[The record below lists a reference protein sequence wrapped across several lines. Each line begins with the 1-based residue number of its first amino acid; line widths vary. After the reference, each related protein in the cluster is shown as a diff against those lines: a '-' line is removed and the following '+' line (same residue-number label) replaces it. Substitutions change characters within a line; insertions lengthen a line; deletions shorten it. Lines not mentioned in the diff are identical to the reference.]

1 MENGVEALKMA
12 FGMLIFV
19 LAISISIS
27 CFGMASQTLQRIWQM
42 QQEDESYVTDSEG
55 NYLNYVNF
63 KIGDG
68 NREVGIET
76 IIPTMYKA
84 YKENFAIYFYDAGG
98 NPWILHE
105 ENGNQINYIDLEQEV
120 HANAEAATEH
130 LKKILSDNHGE
141 LYTRLANNTFIEKLG
156 EYYQD
161 DVAGTTETADINKTK
176 KRVIAYIL
184 NNKF

>member
-12 FGMLIFV
+12 FGLIIFV

-27 CFGMASQTLQRIWQM
+27 CFGLASQTLQRIWQM

-55 NYLNYVNF
+55 NYLNYINF

-84 YKENFAIYFYDAGG
+84 YKENFAIYFYDSAG
-98 NPWILHE
+98 NPWTLYE
-105 ENGNQINYIDLEQEV
+105 KDGNPINYIDLQQEV
-120 HANAEAATEH
+120 HGTKTPKEYLEE
-130 LKKILSDNHGE
+130 KILSNKE
-141 LYTRLANNTFIEKLG
+141 VYNKLANNTFIEKLG
-156 EYYQD
+156 EYYQN
-161 DVAGTTETADINKTK
+161 DVAGTTETAEVNKIK

-184 NNKF
+184 K

>member
-1 MENGVEALKMA
+1 MV
-12 FGMLIFV
+12 
-19 LAISISIS
+19 
-27 CFGMASQTLQRIWQM
+27 
-42 QQEDESYVTDSEG
+42 
-55 NYLNYVNF
+55 
-63 KIGDG
+63 
-68 NREVGIET
+68 
-76 IIPTMYKA
+76 A